1 MPGRHE
7 SCAGMGSLRVG
18 MRAPR
23 DERSKVGGALVN
35 LKTAARRLGV
45 HYQTAY
51 RWVRSGQLVAVKV
64 GAGYEISD
72 AALERFQA
80 QRAALERVPE
90 EVHAPVPST
99 PEDRRAALDL
109 LDEMCEQVTTDER
122 AVLQRAVTVTAAVLG
137 DAVAVYLPGPLGL
150 DPVAFDHT
158 DANRAVVLGAMMRG
172 GVTGEPTFSSRPV
185 TDEPVLVPQVAQRD
199 VRTGIR
205 AEFHQFLS
213 TLGFYSAVSAPVVLR
228 DGHRGAVFAA
238 RDTPGRPYT
247 LEDLAFV
254 EEVVRRVALA
264 VKRAV
269 QGRAAWAARAE
280 LLRAI
285 RECVENGEVDCGG
298 DRVLATVADD
308 EAAVVLDPEGRVQAA
323 SKAFATLLES
333 TIADVQR
340 ADLSRLFADGAEVR
354 TMVDRLLGGEL
365 DYCSIVASV
374 PRATRRIE
382 LHGAIVRL
390 PDATPAC
397 ILFVVHER
405 PERSA

>member
-1 MPGRHE
+1 MPERGE
-7 SCAGMGSLRVG
+7 SCAGMAAGRIWV
-18 MRAPR
+18 RALR
-23 DERSKVGGALVN
+23 DERSEVGGALVN

-72 AALERFQA
+72 AALERFRA
-80 QRAALERVPE
+80 QRAATERVPDQ
-90 EVHAPVPST
+90 VQAPVPST
-99 PEDRRAALDL
+99 PEDRRGALDL

-122 AVLQRAVTVTAAVLG
+122 AVLQRAVAVTAAVLG
-137 DAVAVYLPGPLGL
+137 DAVTAYLPGPLGL
-150 DPVAFDHT
+150 EPVAFDHT

-172 GVTGEPTFSSRPV
+172 GVTDAPTFSSRPV

-254 EEVVRRVALA
+254 EEVVQRVALA
-264 VKRAV
+264 VERAV
-269 QGRAAWAARAE
+269 RGRAAWAARAE

-285 RECVENGEVDCGG
+285 CERVRDGDVDGG
-298 DRVLATVADD
+298 DCVLVTVVGD
-308 EAAVVLDPEGRVQAA
+308 EAAVVVDPEGRVQAA

-333 TIADVQR
+333 TTADLQR
-340 ADLSRLFADGAEVR
+340 ADLSRLFADGAKVR
-354 TMVDRLLGGEL
+354 AMLDRLLGGEL
-365 DYCSIVASV
+365 DYCSIVAAV

-382 LHGAIVRL
+382 LHGAIACL
-390 PDATPAC
+390 PDATPARV
-397 ILFVVHER
+397 LFVAHER

>member
-1 MPGRHE
+1 MPEWGE
-7 SCAGMGSLRVG
+7 SCAGMGALRVG

-23 DERSKVGGALVN
+23 DEGSEVGGALVN

-90 EVHAPVPST
+90 EVQPPVPST

-109 LDEMCEQVTTDER
+109 LDDMCEQVTTDER
-122 AVLQRAVTVTAAVLG
+122 AVLQRAVTVAASALG

-158 DANRAVVLGAMMRG
+158 DANRAVVLGAMLRG
-172 GVTGEPTFSSRPV
+172 GVTGEPTFSTRPV

-213 TLGFYSAVSAPVVLR
+213 TLGFYSVVSAPVVLR

-247 LEDLAFV
+247 PEDLAFV
-254 EEVVRRVALA
+254 EEVGQRVALG
-264 VKRAV
+264 VKRAT

-285 RECVENGEVDCGG
+285 RECVENGDADCG
-298 DRVLATVADD
+298 DRVLATVAAD
-308 EAAVVLDPEGRVQAA
+308 EAAVVVDPEGGVQTA

-333 TIADVQR
+333 TTADVQG
-340 ADLSRLFADGAEVR
+340 ADLGRLFADGAEVR
-354 TMVDRLLGGEL
+354 AMLDRLLGGEL
-365 DYCSIVASV
+365 DYCSVVASL

-382 LHGAIVRL
+382 LHGATVRL

-397 ILFVVHER
+397 ILFVAHER
-405 PERSA
+405 PERPV